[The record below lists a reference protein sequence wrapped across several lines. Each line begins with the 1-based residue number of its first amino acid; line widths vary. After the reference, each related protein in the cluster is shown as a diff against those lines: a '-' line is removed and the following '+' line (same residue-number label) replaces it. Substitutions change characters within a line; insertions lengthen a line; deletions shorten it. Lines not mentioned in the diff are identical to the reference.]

1 MKTDLLPE
9 GAPLPPEIDART
21 MRVGD
26 IDVSYLE
33 AGTENTGLPWVFVHG
48 LGEDATSWAE
58 QQVALSASRPTYAVD
73 VRGHGRTDI
82 GRADGTLDQLAA
94 DLLGF
99 LEQIGPSVCVGFS
112 MGGAIVL
119 AAAAAQE
126 RQLMNHAVCVC
137 TSSVVS
143 SRIAERFRERAETIH
158 ADGTVVARSALVYN
172 LNSNVLNPPPTFE
185 REVYARLRAIGDG
198 RGYANGALAMASM
211 NESPLTPRLSAVT
224 CPVDVYVGEFDAS
237 CPQRAA
243 DIIVEAVQDGR
254 SHPLAGVGHFVN
266 IENPAV
272 LTEALLLLDH

>member
-9 GAPLPPEIDART
+9 DVPLHPEVDART
-21 MRVGD
+21 LRVGD
-26 IDVSYLE
+26 VDITYLE
-33 AGTENTGLPWVFVHG
+33 AGTAHEGLPWVFVHG

-58 QQVALSASRPTYAVD
+58 QQLALAASRPTYAIN
-73 VRGHGRTDI
+73 VRGHGGTEI

-99 LEQIGPSVCVGFS
+99 LEHVGPSICVGFS

-126 RQLMNHAVCVC
+126 RQLIEHAICVC

-143 SRIAERFRERAETIH
+143 SRIADRFRTRAESIH
-158 ADGTVVARSALVYN
+158 ADGTVVARAALVDN
-172 LNSNVLNPPPTFE
+172 LNANVHNPPPTFE

-198 RGYANGALAMASM
+198 QGYANGALAMASM
-211 NESPLTPRLSAVT
+211 NENPLTPQLRAVT

-243 DIIVEAVQDGR
+243 DIIVDAVPEGR
-254 SHPLAGVGHFVN
+254 SHLLPGVGHFVN
-266 IENPAV
+266 IEQPAI
-272 LTEALLLLDH
+272 LTEALLRLDD